1 MGVNLFVEKMNEEQL
16 SVYKKWMEAR
26 LNKDFQT
33 ADIYRNKLVEWK
45 VL

>member
-1 MGVNLFVEKMNEEQL
+1 MRYYEEEL
-16 SVYKKWMEAR
+16 EVYKKWMEAR
-26 LNKDFQT
+26 LAKDFQS